1 MVKLKKASVF
11 LVLILILTGGRP
23 MTGWGA
29 GWEELRQ
36 AAAQIKS
43 LQTDF
48 VQEKHL
54 KILRNPVVS
63 KGRLYFSPPGRLR
76 WEYISPIKSVVLMRR
91 DKMDMYLWSEGRWTL
106 DDGRSIEIRR
116 TVLDEISGW
125 FSGRFKDTSSFTPSL
140 VSGPPTRIV
149 LTPRQGL
156 KGFIERVVLTLSRTP
171 GVMESVE
178 IVEGAEAKTR
188 IRFMNVRLNKPLPE
202 KIFEK
207 P

>member
-1 MVKLKKASVF
+1 MFLKKLFVLCA
-11 LVLILILTGGRP
+11 LILILTN
-23 MTGWGA
+23 GWPTA
-29 GWEELRQ
+29 GFCAEWEELRQ
-36 AAAQIKS
+36 AAARIKS

-54 KILRNPVVS
+54 KILRKPVVS
-63 KGRLYFSPPGRLR
+63 KGRLYFSPPGHMR

-91 DKMDMYLWSEGRWTL
+91 DKMDMYLWSEGRWTR
-106 DDGRSIEIRR
+106 DDGRSLEIRR

-125 FSGRFKDTSSFTPSL
+125 FSGQFKETSSFTPSL
-140 VSGPPTRIV
+140 VSGPPTRII
-149 LTPRQGL
+149 LAPRQGL

-178 IVEGAEAKTR
+178 IVEGDDAKTR
-188 IRFMNVRLNKPLPE
+188 IKFMNVRLNTSLPE